1 MHIVLGSQSP
11 RRQEILS
18 FFQKPFSV
26 CSSGFDES
34 TVVFEG
40 SPTTY
45 VETQAKEKAQAL
57 KDYSKESIVLTA
69 DTTVFF
75 NKKIFQKPQDE
86 QEAFLFLKELSG
98 QTHEVYTGI
107 CVLYKG
113 KLHLSTEMTKVTF
126 HPTTDLQIHQ
136 YIHKI
141 DTLDKAGGY
150 AIQGPGSLIVSKI
163 EGCYY
168 NVMGLPVNTL
178 CKLLKQVGV
187 NLWE

>member
-1 MHIVLGSQSP
+1 MLGSQSP

-18 FFQKPFSV
+18 FFKRPFTV

-34 TVVFEG
+34 TVIFNG

-57 KDYSKESIVLTA
+57 AQYSKDAIVLTA
-69 DTTVFF
+69 DTTVSF
-75 NKKIFQKPQDE
+75 NSTLFQKPQNQ

-98 QTHEVYTGI
+98 QTHEVYTAI
-107 CVLYKG
+107 CLLYQET
-113 KLHLSTEMTKVTF
+113 LLVAAEMTKVTF
-126 HPTTDLQIHQ
+126 HPITDIQINQ
-136 YIHKI
+136 YINKI

-163 EGCYY
+163 DGCYY

-178 CKLLKQVGV
+178 CKLLKKVGI